1 MILSGDVAGIS
12 KGINLI
18 QNDRFFKDAN
28 YLTLEQNEKLNLI
41 TKPMFINSLCLTRNK
56 ISLFIFFNYFAI
68 NCIIDSCDS
77 HSNSKLYFQSEYSE
91 YFDW

>member
-41 TKPMFINSLCLTRNK
+41 TKPMFINSLCLARNK
-56 ISLFIFFNYFAI
+56 ISLFFFL
-68 NCIIDSCDS
+68 II
-77 HSNSKLYFQSEYSE
+77 LQLIV
-91 YFDW
+91 